1 MFAFVVMIFMVCW
14 APYHIYFIY
23 SYHNPSIARKAYIGH
38 IFLFFYWLAMSN
50 TCVNP
55 IIYYVMNSRF
65 RAYFNKVLC
74 CIPNYL
80 KHSTSRRWSRCAS
93 STSKLS
99 FISRSQSCPVEL
111 NTGLNGSISMPPRAL
126 RMKHSHTIQPGIRKV
141 DTATNTMSRHA
152 ARRVDKQIRSMQSMQ
167 SMQSMESAFYY
178 RSSEV
183 LLWFSTKQPVSFS
196 LLDINMLRNW
206 NGRLEPLFTYQMSA
220 KMFIVIVITWSIP
233 ANFFT
238 VIVKKA
244 ATNGMFLPLQLATE
258 EYLDFKNKHSHC
270 FCNLTL
276 KCMLRYESI
285 FNWHELYT
293 TYVRWKKY
301 I

>member
-1 MFAFVVMIFMVCW
+1 MFAFVVLIFMVCW

-23 SYHNPSIARKAYIGH
+23 SYHNPSIARKTYIGH

-80 KHSTSRRWSRCAS
+80 KHSTAQRWRRCAS

-111 NTGLNGSISMPPRAL
+111 SIGLKGSVSMPPRAL
-126 RMKHSHTIQPGIRKV
+126 GMKHSHTLQPVTRRV
-141 DTATNTMSRHA
+141 DTATNTIAWHKG
-152 ARRVDKQIRSMQSMQ
+152 RRLDIQTPSIQSMQ
-167 SMQSMESAFYY
+167 SIESSLTY

-183 LLWFSTKQPVSFS
+183 ILWLSNKQLLFGK
-196 LLDINMLRNW
+196 
-206 NGRLEPLFTYQMSA
+206 
-220 KMFIVIVITWSIP
+220 
-233 ANFFT
+233 
-238 VIVKKA
+238 
-244 ATNGMFLPLQLATE
+244 
-258 EYLDFKNKHSHC
+258 
-270 FCNLTL
+270 
-276 KCMLRYESI
+276 
-285 FNWHELYT
+285 
-293 TYVRWKKY
+293 
-301 I
+301 